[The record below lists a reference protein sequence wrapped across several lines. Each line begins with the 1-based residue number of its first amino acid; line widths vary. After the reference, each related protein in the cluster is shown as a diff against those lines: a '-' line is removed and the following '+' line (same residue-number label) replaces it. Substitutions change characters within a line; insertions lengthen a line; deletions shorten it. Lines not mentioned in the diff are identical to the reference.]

1 MQSLLAELLSP
12 GNGAAAFDLV
22 HVEHLRGAKY
32 GLWLQDLIAEKG
44 YSIPVI
50 WDSVD
55 SISLLFRLAAQRS
68 LSLPRR
74 LMTAFELPRTTR
86 YEAELIHR
94 FCRVLTTSETDAQ
107 ALRSL
112 ANSRDVEERITV
124 LPNGV
129 DMEYFH
135 PRPENKPSH
144 KRLVMT
150 GKMSYHANISMAVH
164 FVEQIM
170 PHIQAIHPEI
180 ELWVVGKDPSREVR
194 ALSNRNGVHVTGTV
208 PDIRPYLWDAAIAVA
223 PLTYS
228 VGVQN
233 KVLEAMA
240 CGTPV
245 VVSSAAVKSLQIKH
259 GREAQ
264 IADEPDVFAQAVAD
278 LMMDTDLRNQLSHA
292 GRAFVE
298 RNHDWAQITKQL
310 EAIYDGIIPSRS

>member
-1 MQSLLAELLSP
+1 
-12 GNGAAAFDLV
+12 
-22 HVEHLRGAKY
+22 
-32 GLWLQDLIAEKG
+32 
-44 YSIPVI
+44 
-50 WDSVD
+50 
-55 SISLLFRLAAQRS
+55 
-68 LSLPRR
+68 
-74 LMTAFELPRTTR
+74 
-86 YEAELIHR
+86 
-94 FCRVLTTSETDAQ
+94 
-107 ALRSL
+107 
-112 ANSRDVEERITV
+112 
-124 LPNGV
+124 
-129 DMEYFH
+129 
-135 PRPENKPSH
+135 
-144 KRLVMT
+144 
-150 GKMSYHANISMAVH
+150 
-164 FVEQIM
+164 
-170 PHIQAIHPEI
+170 
-180 ELWVVGKDPSREVR
+180 
-194 ALSNRNGVHVTGTV
+194 LSNRNSVHVTGTV